1 MARTSRATRALGTV
15 LFVLSTT
22 LTGPALNAADAV
34 NVYNWSDYIAES
46 ALEGF
51 TRETGI
57 EVVYDVY
64 DSNEVLEAKLL
75 TGRSGYDVVFPTARP
90 FAARHIA
97 ADSDIYRSLDRA
109 QLPHHRHLSEDLL
122 ASLADIDPGNAHLVP
137 YMWGTTG
144 IGYVEEAVRARL
156 GDDMPLDTWSL
167 LFDPKIAARLAD
179 CGIAVLDAPEEALP
193 PALIWLGRPG
203 DAVGQEDLAA
213 ATDAYL
219 AVRPHIRYFHNS
231 QYINDLAN
239 GDICLA
245 VGYSGDVLQAAD
257 RAREA
262 DNGVTVKYLIP
273 REGAQTWM
281 DTMAIPA
288 DARNPAAAHAFID
301 WLMRPEVIAEV
312 SDVVAYANA
321 NDAATP
327 LVDATITGNPGIYPP
342 AATRAR
348 LTVSRAFTQAEL
360 RTRTRAWARIRRGR

>member
-1 MARTSRATRALGTV
+1 MGKPSRAVRVLISLSFALSLPMT
-15 LFVLSTT
+15 
-22 LTGPALNAADAV
+22 LNAATAGVV
-34 NVYNWSDYIAES
+34 NVYNWSDYITES

-57 EVVYDVY
+57 RVVYDVY

-97 ADSDIYRSLDRA
+97 ADIYRPLDRA
-109 QLPHHRHLSEDLL
+109 QLPHHEHLSDDLL

-167 LFDPKIAARLAD
+167 LFDPLLASRLAD

-203 DAVGQEDLAA
+203 DAVGREDLSA

-257 RAREA
+257 RASEA

-288 DARNPAAAHAFID
+288 DAPNPASAHAFID
-301 WLMRPEVIAEV
+301 WLLRPEVIADV
-312 SDVVAYANA
+312 SNFVAYANA
-321 NDAATP
+321 NDDATP
-327 LVDATITGNPGIYPP
+327 LVDASISGNPGIYPSSE
-342 AATRAR
+342 TRAR

-360 RTRTRAWARIRRGR
+360 RERTRAWARIRRGR